1 MPASTGCSRLTSSF
15 PPSLCQLPGMRLASS
30 WLLLSSTCLA
40 RLLVDPARES
50 QLTPEQL
57 IREAEL
63 VGSSTEEGGCRE
75 VLVEVRLYSYF
86 LIEGTGLREKNVKVA
101 MNMDS
106 VIEHKNSG
114 SWIPNIQ
121 RIV

>member
-1 MPASTGCSRLTSSF
+1 
-15 PPSLCQLPGMRLASS
+15 MRLAGS
-30 WLLLSSTCLA
+30 WLLLCSSCQA
-40 RLLVDPARES
+40 RLLVDPDRES

-63 VGSSTEEGGCRE
+63 VGSSSEEAGCRE
-75 VLVEVRLYSYF
+75 VMVEVRLYRYF

-101 MNMDS
+101 MNLDS
-106 VIEHKNSG
+106 VIEHKDSE